1 MIHKYT
7 KSNSKSG
14 DLTKSGYLERKHG
27 AKSIYKII
35 PYNRDES
42 KRDHNFIE
50 YNDAELDISK
60 I

>member
-1 MIHKYT
+1 M
-7 KSNSKSG
+7 
-14 DLTKSGYLERKHG
+14 TKSGYLEKKHG

-42 KRDHNFIE
+42 KKDHNFIE
-50 YNDAELDISK
+50 YNDAELEISK